1 MFSPQISFGK
11 KRSKYIENI
20 MNAMNKNLSDKR
32 EELYTAINI
41 EFQDYVLYKKTCEIL
56 EMIIEA
62 ERKFSNSINIKRVSQ
77 SYKLKQEIIS
87 NEDVFP
93 EDC

>member
-1 MFSPQISFGK
+1 
-11 KRSKYIENI
+11 
-20 MNAMNKNLSDKR
+20 
-32 EELYTAINI
+32 
-41 EFQDYVLYKKTCEIL
+41 
-56 EMIIEA
+56 MIIEA